1 MCYNYLL
8 SFEGNQYAL
17 VMMDYLTKW
26 PEVVA
31 LRDQKAE
38 TIAKALVE
46 HLIVRHGV
54 PEQLLSDRGPNF
66 LSELVLEICKLL
78 GIEKI
83 NTSGYHPQSDGLV
96 EKFNSTIISMLS
108 KCVEKHGQ
116 NWDQQLPYVLFA
128 YRVAVQASTQE
139 SPFYLLYGRDP
150 QVPTET
156 ALSQPRTVY
165 QLDFAEDAQAKQKKQ
180 YDLRSKDSGLV
191 IGDRVMVYMPGSVKG
206 KAWKFA
212 RPYHGPYRVLAVTP
226 TNVEVKLVDQP
237 KEPSIFV
244 SIDRVRRCPN
254 EMEDISWT
262 GHAQRST
269 RSRQAQSK
277 AKKSVD
283 SHEVNNKQYSGPITR
298 ARSRQVAENQ

>member
-1 MCYNYLL
+1 
-8 SFEGNQYAL
+8 
-17 VMMDYLTKW
+17 
-26 PEVVA
+26 
-31 LRDQKAE
+31 
-38 TIAKALVE
+38 
-46 HLIVRHGV
+46 
-54 PEQLLSDRGPNF
+54 
-66 LSELVLEICKLL
+66 
-78 GIEKI
+78 
-83 NTSGYHPQSDGLV
+83 
-96 EKFNSTIISMLS
+96 MLS

-165 QLDFAEDAQAKQKKQ
+165 QLDFADYRAELVANLSDAWALARKNIEDAQAKQKKQ
-180 YDLRSKDSGLV
+180 YDRKSKDSGLV
-191 IGDRVMVYMPGSVKG
+191 IGDRVMVYMPGAVKG

-254 EMEDISWT
+254 EMKDISWT

-298 ARSRQVAENQ
+298 ARSRQVAEDQWSMYHCHWLI